1 MRQLMLIVTTIFLTG
16 IAGNLFAQGGTAGTH
31 KFMIT
36 GLGQTSFI
44 SEQNENSTIE
54 TAFEPIFLYSANK
67 NLLFEGE
74 LEVEIEDGG
83 QFFNLE
89 YAQVL
94 YVVSDYL
101 ILGAGQ
107 FLNPSNFFIERQQPA
122 WINKFPDTPFFQH
135 EDTKLQAPTHIG
147 FQVRGGVPAGKMKIQ
162 YAAYLGNGPVL
173 DVGTGLLEFSN
184 FGDNNSNKVIG
195 GRVSILPVPQVEIGY
210 GVETSKVGDSESDF
224 ADVKALNNTVD
235 FTYTTKVN
243 ALKGGV
249 DVRAQA
255 TWLNIDNPQ
264 MAPLTFDNLSK
275 GGYAQIAYH
284 PYNVDSPILKN
295 VEFAYRYDWVDQ
307 PDSAPSN
314 AQLTRS
320 SIGLNYWLSASSLF
334 KFTYETA
341 SEELPGEPGTSSDRF
356 IGQLAIGF

>member
-1 MRQLMLIVTTIFLTG
+1 MLIVTTIFLSG
-16 IAGNLFAQGGTAGTH
+16 IAANIFAQDGNAGTH
-31 KFMIT
+31 KFMLA

-44 SEQNENSTIE
+44 SEQNANSTIE
-54 TAFEPIFLYSANK
+54 TAFEPIFLYSVNN

-74 LEVEIEDGG
+74 IEAEIEDGG
-83 QFFNLE
+83 QAFNLE
-89 YAQVL
+89 YAQLL
-94 YVVSDYL
+94 YVVNDYL
-101 ILGAGQ
+101 TFGGGK
-107 FLNPSNFFIERQQPA
+107 FLNPSNYFLERLHPA
-122 WINKFPDTPFFQH
+122 WINKFPDMPFFVH

-147 FQVRGGVPAGKMKIQ
+147 FQVRGGIPAGTMKIE

-173 DVGTGLLEFSN
+173 MPDEGLLSFDN
-184 FGDNNSNKVIG
+184 FGDNNSNKVVG
-195 GRVSILPVPQVEIGY
+195 GRVSFLPVPQLEVGY

-224 ADVKALNNTVD
+224 ADVNALSNTVD
-235 FTYTTKVN
+235 FTYTTKMN

-264 MAPLTFDNLSK
+264 IAPLTYDNLSK

-284 PYNVDSPILKN
+284 PYNADGPFLKN
-295 VEFAYRYDWVDQ
+295 VEIAYRFDWVD
-307 PDSAPSN
+307 PPNEAPSN
-314 AQLTRS
+314 AKLTRS
-320 SIGLNYWLSASSLF
+320 SFGLNYWLSTSSLF

-341 SEELPGEPGTSSDRF
+341 SEELPGESSTSSDRF